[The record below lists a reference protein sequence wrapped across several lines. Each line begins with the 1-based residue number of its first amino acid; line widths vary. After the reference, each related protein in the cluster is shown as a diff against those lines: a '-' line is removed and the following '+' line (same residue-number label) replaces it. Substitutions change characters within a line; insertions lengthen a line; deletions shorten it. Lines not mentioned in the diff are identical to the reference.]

1 MTAFE
6 AVAFDFAQS
15 VWVYPIVLLLS
26 AADAFT
32 IVLPSETVVAGLAS
46 TAVSLGAPSLWGL
59 AVAAALGA
67 HLGDIGVFFVGRGLA
82 RTRWLRDGSRVGT
95 ALRWTRARLD
105 TQGPLYI
112 MSARYIP
119 YGRILVNAAAGS
131 SGYPVWRFVA
141 LSAVG
146 CVVWAG
152 AYVGIGAGA
161 GSWFGD
167 QWWLALIV
175 AVVVAILLGFV
186 VDRLIRRQAHGS

>member
-59 AVAAALGA
+59 AAAAALGA

-119 YGRILVNAAAGS
+119 
-131 SGYPVWRFVA
+131 
-141 LSAVG
+141 
-146 CVVWAG
+146 
-152 AYVGIGAGA
+152 
-161 GSWFGD
+161 
-167 QWWLALIV
+167 
-175 AVVVAILLGFV
+175 
-186 VDRLIRRQAHGS
+186 

>member
-1 MTAFE
+1 M
-6 AVAFDFAQS
+6 
-15 VWVYPIVLLLS
+15 
-26 AADAFT
+26 
-32 IVLPSETVVAGLAS
+32 
-46 TAVSLGAPSLWGL
+46 
-59 AVAAALGA
+59 
-67 HLGDIGVFFVGRGLA
+67 
-82 RTRWLRDGSRVGT
+82 
-95 ALRWTRARLD
+95 
-105 TQGPLYI
+105 
-112 MSARYIP
+112 
-119 YGRILVNAAAGS
+119 NAAAGS

-186 VDRLIRRQAHGS
+186 VDRLIRRQANGS